1 MRNVIR
7 LAALAAGISLFSIA
21 AHAQSGT
28 LSKAVG
34 GYSFEDAAKEAPAP
48 RTSTPRTAS

>member
-1 MRNVIR
+1 MRLVIR
-7 LAALAAGISLFSIA
+7 AVVLAAGVSLFALS

-34 GYSFEDAAKEAPAP
+34 GYTFE
-48 RTSTPRTAS
+48 